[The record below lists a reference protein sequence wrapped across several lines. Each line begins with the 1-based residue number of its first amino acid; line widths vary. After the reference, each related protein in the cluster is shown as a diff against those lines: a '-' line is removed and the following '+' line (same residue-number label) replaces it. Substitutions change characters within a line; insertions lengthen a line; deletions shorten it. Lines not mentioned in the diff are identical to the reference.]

1 MEIFIFFYSLV
12 NDECF
17 GLRKF
22 SKEETLD
29 PENWAALRALGHR
42 MLDDMITRLET
53 IRDHQFSYAS
63 QEDVNNV
70 LAPLTLEG
78 EGEERV
84 YEIFKEHIFNQSI
97 VQIKPMFWGSV
108 AGTGSVYGMLAEML
122 TGGVNRAVEFIPF
135 INGYTHKQVID
146 WIKEMLDY
154 PNDAGG
160 VLVCGGTEA
169 NFTGIAVARNAKAKK
184 DMKSLG
190 VYGQPEKMTL
200 YGSDETHHCTER
212 TVELLGLGNDALR
225 WLPTDENCVLK
236 IPALEKAIAEDRANG
251 MHPFCVIGNAG
262 TVNTGAFDDFKAIR
276 KIADKENL
284 WFHVDGAFGAWVK
297 LSETHR
303 HLADGMEYADSLAV
317 DLHKWMDM
325 PYGIGCTLVKDKVA
339 HHSTFVYG
347 HDAEYLRSLLALSD
361 DILSNPHYLSLQLS
375 RNNTSLKA
383 YMLLRAYGRNKYSR
397 LVQQNIDQI
406 NYLADLIEKE
416 PCLELT
422 APVISNIACFRY
434 NPGGFD
440 DERLEKMNKLIMQ
453 ELWKI
458 NHGIITDT
466 KIKGKHMLRACNVN
480 HRSRRED
487 FDFFVNELKKIGKQI
502 TNTM

>member
-1 MEIFIFFYSLV
+1 M
-12 NDECF
+12 N
-17 GLRKF
+17 

-29 PENWAALRALGHR
+29 PENWDEIRALGHR
-42 MLDDMITRLET
+42 MLDDLITRLET
-53 IRDHQFSYAS
+53 IREHQFGWPS
-63 QEDVNNV
+63 QEDVNSV

-78 EGEERV
+78 EGEEKV
-84 YEIFKEHIFNQSI
+84 YEIFKEHIMNQSI
-97 VQIKPMFWGSV
+97 VQVKPIFWGSV

-122 TGGVNRAVEFIPF
+122 TGGVNRATEFIPG
-135 INGYTHKQVID
+135 ISGYTHKQVID

-154 PNDAGG
+154 PAKAGG
-160 VLVCGGTEA
+160 VLVGGGTEA
-169 NFTGIAVARNAKAKK
+169 NFTGLAVARNAKAKN
-184 DMKSLG
+184 DMKTHG
-190 VYGQPEKMTL
+190 IYGQPEKMTL
-200 YGSDETHHCTER
+200 YGSEETHHCTER
-212 TVELLGLGNDALR
+212 TIELLGLGSEALR
-225 WLPTDENCVLK
+225 WLPTDEDCVLK
-236 IPALEKAIAEDRANG
+236 IDALEKAIAEDKANG

-262 TVNTGAFDDFKAIR
+262 TVNTGAFDDFKTLR
-276 KIADKENL
+276 QIADKENL
-284 WFHVDGAFGAWVK
+284 WLHVDGAYGAWVK

-303 HLADGMEYADSLAV
+303 HLADGMESADSLAV

-347 HDAEYLRSLLALSD
+347 HDAEYLRSLLEMSD
-361 DILSNPHYLSLQLS
+361 DALVNPHYLSLQLS

-383 YMLLRAYGRNKYSR
+383 YMLLRAHGRNKYAR

-406 NYLADLIEKE
+406 NYLAYLIEKD
-416 PCLELT
+416 PNIELI

-434 NPGGFD
+434 NPGGLD
-440 DERLEKMNKLIMQ
+440 DGQLERLNKMVMQ

-458 NHGIITDT
+458 NQSIITDT

-487 FDFFVNELKKIGKQI
+487 FDFLVDEINKIGTKCVKEFI
-502 TNTM
+502 